1 MQEYLGLLVSITDGS
16 KIPKRRV
23 FLTVLC
29 VLDHLINIDS
39 LQQIHCDI
47 SASSGRGEVAHF
59 DQGYFFRNYRA
70 GGHDESDLPLLIQL
84 SEKRG
89 MRKP

>member
-23 FLTVLC
+23 FLTVLLA
-29 VLDHLINIDS
+29 LDVLINVDS

-47 SASSGRGEVAHF
+47 SASAGR
-59 DQGYFFRNYRA
+59 
-70 GGHDESDLPLLIQL
+70 
-84 SEKRG
+84 
-89 MRKP
+89 